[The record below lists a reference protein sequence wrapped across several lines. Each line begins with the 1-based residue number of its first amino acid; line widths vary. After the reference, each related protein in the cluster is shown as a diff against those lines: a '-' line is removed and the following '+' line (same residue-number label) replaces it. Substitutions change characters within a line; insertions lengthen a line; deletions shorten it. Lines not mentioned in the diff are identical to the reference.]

1 MFVVEW
7 ATNGYTWPGM
17 TSLMHPDSRLA
28 IADILSANDF
38 RRSRPQWPPR
48 CGVPNERVPP
58 MHGWVGTKLGGTQK
72 PLGFLRGF
80 MRPSPAQL
88 SCVGRSKGGSREA
101 AAATGLDGGPSPKSS
116 ADGRLALRVFTVRA
130 AAVAAVLVG
139 MTLVRPS
146 AAAVVFDNGFESGD
160 ISDWDYALNPEGLG
174 VVMAP
179 EPVLAGT
186 YALRAELTSQTV
198 WNNGIFRTELQYKP
212 DESRVAEGAEL
223 YFGWSIYLP
232 EELPAGDYQFGYFET
247 RNTYEQV
254 LSLHAEGSTLALYV
268 NRDGDGSP
276 SNHPGVLEAGTWHR
290 LVYQVKWSSNKDV
303 GFVSLWLDGV
313 KLVDEMHGTT
323 HYGDPAL
330 IQFGLLKNPPEPPEP
345 VVIYIDE
352 VMEGDSYAEVSLGIP
367 EGGEMPPPAGDPPE
381 PTPEPSATAAPPP
394 PVVPVDPSTPPGTG
408 PSTPPDPG
416 TPPAVDPS
424 ANPPVV
430 PPPAVDPSTDPPP
443 DPSTPP
449 GAGPSTPPAIEPSTS
464 LPASPMVNP
473 NASVPNPTPV
483 PGEGTAT
490 PSTAPASEA
499 NSGCGMLRSHEA
511 SNGWLLLFG
520 LGLGLGWRR
529 LGIRAKPQ

>member
-1 MFVVEW
+1 M
-7 ATNGYTWPGM
+7 AP
-17 TSLMHPDSRLA
+17 
-28 IADILSANDF
+28 
-38 RRSRPQWPPR
+38 
-48 CGVPNERVPP
+48 
-58 MHGWVGTKLGGTQK
+58 
-72 PLGFLRGF
+72 
-80 MRPSPAQL
+80 
-88 SCVGRSKGGSREA
+88 
-101 AAATGLDGGPSPKSS
+101 
-116 ADGRLALRVFTVRA
+116 RVFTVRA
-130 AAVAAVLVG
+130 AAVAALLVG
-139 MTLVRPS
+139 MALGRTS
-146 AAAVVFDNGFESGD
+146 AAAVVFENGFESGD
-160 ISDWDYALNPEGLG
+160 LSDWDYALNPEGLS

-179 EPVLAGT
+179 DPVLAGT

-198 WNNGIFRTELQYKP
+198 WDNGIFRTELQYNP

-276 SNHPGVLEAGTWHR
+276 SNHPGVLEVGSWHR
-290 LVYQVKWSSNKDV
+290 VVYHVKWSSNKDA

-367 EGGEMPPPAGDPPE
+367 EGGEMPSPEGDPPE

-416 TPPAVDPS
+416 TPPEVGMPPEPGMPPAGDPS
-424 ANPPVV
+424 ANPPLV
-430 PPPAVDPSTDPPP
+430 PSPAVDSPANPSPAPSTAPVAGAPAVEPPT
-443 DPSTPP
+443 S
-449 GAGPSTPPAIEPSTS
+449 PPA
-464 LPASPMVNP
+464 PAGVNP
-473 NASVPNPTPV
+473 AASTTNPAPV
-483 PGEGTAT
+483 AGEGTV
-490 PSTAPASEA
+490 APASEA
-499 NSGCGMLRSHEA
+499 NSGCGMLPGHGA
-511 SNGWLLLFG
+511 SKGWLLL

-529 LGIRAKPQ
+529 RGVRTKPQ